1 MNMLGLATVAAAAL
15 GLATFAALAQQA
27 AQPEPAG
34 PSAPP
39 QTAATPPAGQAAP
52 RVWNVE
58 RVQCSSLLGADDD
71 DRASAAMFYYGYL
84 AARAGIHVIDTTK
97 IADNVAKVMKQC
109 AATPSMT
116 VPRAFRTAL
125 AKQK

>member
-1 MNMLGLATVAAAAL
+1 MNILCLTAVAVAALGLATVAP
-15 GLATFAALAQQA
+15 LAQQA
-27 AQPEPAG
+27 APPESAG
-34 PSAPP
+34 PP

-52 RVWNVE
+52 HVWNVE

-116 VPRAFRTAL
+116 VPRAFKTAL

>member
-1 MNMLGLATVAAAAL
+1 MNILCLTAVAVAAL
-15 GLATFAALAQQA
+15 GVVTGVSFAQQA
-27 AQPEPAG
+27 APPESGAPPAQ
-34 PSAPP
+34 P
-39 QTAATPPAGQAAP
+39 QTAATPPAGQVAP

-109 AATPSMT
+109 AATPNMT